1 VVAEIRTGR
10 GSVMTASLWG
20 TFSVVDHLRRQPF
33 VADVLLYDQLVV
45 PVPSDEEE
53 AARWGARHRQP
64 DLQKDLIGVL
74 GAHVVP
80 VPWSLQLHDAWAA
93 RYDEKVIDKPDN
105 AGVVEDL
112 AQAVA
117 FDANNVIAARGSS
130 PSAQYARAE
139 NPDDPG
145 LMITRMVLVD
155 HINEKRDRVLL
166 ARIPMAS
173 EVEAV
178 TAYGSY
184 RDFRERRGELV
195 TNPGESENPVFAF
208 NWPFLVPSD
217 TKRPPRDLL
226 KQAVELAETDEVA
239 LWREA
244 VQRWR
249 RDTLLRGL
257 TDEQATKEL
266 EGLIADYA
274 KAARKLRIV
283 TRTRWAVALTGA
295 VAGIAAAAVF
305 PPAGVVAATA
315 ALGGFVPK
323 KAIPHRL
330 DAGAIFYEARR
341 RFA

>member
-1 VVAEIRTGR
+1 
-10 GSVMTASLWG
+10 MTASLWG

-45 PVPSDEEE
+45 PIPSDEAE
-53 AARWGARHRQP
+53 AARWSARHRQP
-64 DLQKDLIGVL
+64 DLQKELLEIL
-74 GAHVVP
+74 GSHVVP

-93 RYDEKVIDKPDN
+93 RYGEEVDAKPDN

-112 AQAVA
+112 AHAVA
-117 FDANNVIAARGSS
+117 FDANNVIAARESS
-130 PSAQYARAE
+130 PSAQYTRAE

-155 HINEKRDRVLL
+155 HINEKRDRALL
-166 ARIPMAS
+166 ARIPTAS

-195 TNPGESENPVFAF
+195 TGPGGSENPVFAF

-217 TKRPPRDLL
+217 SKRPPRDLL

-266 EGLIADYA
+266 EGLVSDYA
-274 KAARKLRIV
+274 KAARRLRIA

-315 ALGGFVPK
+315 ALGGFIPK
-323 KAIPHRL
+323 QSVPHRL